1 MTTSDTVLIR
11 VLDKEYQV
19 QCPPEEKHALQESA
33 QALDQRMRDIRKS
46 GHVIGLE
53 RIAVMAALNLAYDL
67 LKTEAV
73 TSAYENTRKDL
84 KRLEGKLA
92 HALAEKEGP
101 A

>member
-92 HALAEKEGP
+92 HALAAKEGP